1 MCQEHFTAHHAG
13 RSPLVC
19 ESCGHIA
26 STESR
31 LVRHRATHL
40 AERNREYCNI
50 CMKEF
55 RNKVSLRT
63 HKNMVH
69 KMGKQ
74 YTCSYCGKILYSSQ
88 YVKKH
93 EATHTGEKFKAVV
106 CKYCGK
112 TVEYTKVTQAT
123 IRLLSVRFTLICL
136 FLAQEPRVDPHR
148 REAVQMLGL

>member
-1 MCQEHFTAHHAG
+1 M
-13 RSPLVC
+13 
-19 ESCGHIA
+19 
-26 STESR
+26 TESR
-31 LVRHRATHL
+31 LARHTASHL

-112 TVEYTKVTQAT
+112 TVEYTKVTAAGKIAVAST
-123 IRLLSVRFTLICL
+123 LS
-136 FLAQEPRVDPHR
+136 
-148 REAVQMLGL
+148 

>member
-1 MCQEHFTAHHAG
+1 MSVLSTKCCLCQDHFTAHHAG
-13 RSPLVC
+13 KNPLVC
-19 ESCGHIA
+19 EYDSCGHIA
-26 STESR
+26 ITETR
-31 LVRHRATHL
+31 LARHKASHL

-112 TVEYTKVTQAT
+112 TVEYTKVTAAGKT
-123 IRLLSVRFTLICL
+123 AALSTL
-136 FLAQEPRVDPHR
+136 RVDIFS
-148 REAVQMLGL
+148 